1 MQARASAQQGT
12 LVARELHK
20 NAYNEAL
27 VARYA
32 HLPAIRRIQRNRHL
46 PAPLYK
52 ARSRAHFWH
61 CPCSCHMA
69 ASNFAVY
76 QSPVIGRPIPDASAV
91 QTAGRIA

>member
-1 MQARASAQQGT
+1 MFLQARASAQQGT

-27 VARYA
+27 VARYS

-52 ARSRAHFWH
+52 ARTQRLMCH
-61 CPCSCHMA
+61 CVLA
-69 ASNFAVY
+69 
-76 QSPVIGRPIPDASAV
+76 PVMTLLTSSIGSAGPDSKTVCEGQAPVAMC
-91 QTAGRIA
+91 

>member
-52 ARSRAHFWH
+52 ARPLAQTPALLCAPCRFNASMLLLLEHPVRSRYFSIM
-61 CPCSCHMA
+61 C
-69 ASNFAVY
+69 
-76 QSPVIGRPIPDASAV
+76 
-91 QTAGRIA
+91 